1 MTSGTLKAKGTKSE
15 VRTDGGQSEEWEQA
29 RGSDTYRGAGFAIRT
44 GTAGASS
51 QTLKGSR
58 EVWAGSGRKVMEE
71 EREWKL
77 G

>member
-1 MTSGTLKAKGTKSE
+1 M
-15 VRTDGGQSEEWEQA
+15 
-29 RGSDTYRGAGFAIRT
+29 GSDTYRGAGFAIRT